1 MTGAHV
7 TGGQQVQQLEW
18 LSGHPV
24 KVLLDAATT
33 DGQLMLLESTPHA
46 GSASPMHVHTR
57 EDEMFVLLKGSAVLY
72 FGEERYTVDEGG
84 VAFLPRGVPHAY
96 RITSDAQMLTLAT
109 HAGLEGLFR
118 QAGHDLS
125 MPKPAGWKL
134 TPDMLMEPSLVHG
147 VEILGPPPTH

>member
-57 EDEMFVLLKGSAVLY
+57 EDEMFVLLKGARSSTSARS
-72 FGEERYTVDEGG
+72 GTRSTR
-84 VAFLPRGVPHAY
+84 AASRSPR
-96 RITSDAQMLTLAT
+96 AT
-109 HAGLEGLFR
+109 FR
-118 QAGHDLS
+118 THTAS
-125 MPKPAGWKL
+125 PAMPRC
-134 TPDMLMEPSLVHG
+134 
-147 VEILGPPPTH
+147 